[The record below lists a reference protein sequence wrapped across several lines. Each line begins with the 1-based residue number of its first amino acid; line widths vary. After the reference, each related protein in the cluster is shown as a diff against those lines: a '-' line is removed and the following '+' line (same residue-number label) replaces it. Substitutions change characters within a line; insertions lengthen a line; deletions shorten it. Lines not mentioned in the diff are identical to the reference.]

1 MTRRA
6 IIPIVA
12 LSCMLLILSP
22 LPISAQGLELT
33 TSAPQH
39 PREREPHGASQRTE
53 SDHVGFV
60 APLSRETASGRAGV
74 AAWAAHNTRVG
85 SRAAADP
92 DNPGSLSFGFALGWG
107 SSRQPKGMN

>member
-6 IIPIVA
+6 IITILA

-22 LPISAQGLELT
+22 LPISAQGLELKT
-33 TSAPQH
+33 PAPQR
-39 PREREPHGASQRTE
+39 PREREPHGASQPTG

-74 AAWAAHNTRVG
+74 AGWTSPNTRVG

-92 DNPGSLSFGFALGWG
+92 NNPGLLSFGFALEWG
-107 SSRQPKGMN
+107 SSRQPKGRN